1 MIIQTEI
8 CEISHLYINDKL
20 MMLFLRLVFLCVNN
34 DMREMSFGYQ
44 IHVSLLSLPHVLK
57 IISYNINW

>member
-44 IHVSLLSLPHVLK
+44 IHVSLLCACS
-57 IISYNINW
+57 